1 MLLRLSSIPIPH
13 PLLKS
18 HSFPTSFKTSFPRMP
33 QLLAP
38 PPRRLR
44 PPRRSSSASPVRSST
59 SSIRTTASSLR
70 AVIFPSSAS
79 GRETTPSPCTRAS
92 PKRSNGLWQ
101 RMRPP
106 WKSMIRTTS
115 SRSASPRAPIPG
127 RRRRMFLA
135 TG

>member
-1 MLLRLSSIPIPH
+1 MASQNPNQRNSLYPQVIDSNPDAPSPLLIPIPH

-106 WKSMIRTTS
+106 
-115 SRSASPRAPIPG
+115 
-127 RRRRMFLA
+127 
-135 TG
+135 